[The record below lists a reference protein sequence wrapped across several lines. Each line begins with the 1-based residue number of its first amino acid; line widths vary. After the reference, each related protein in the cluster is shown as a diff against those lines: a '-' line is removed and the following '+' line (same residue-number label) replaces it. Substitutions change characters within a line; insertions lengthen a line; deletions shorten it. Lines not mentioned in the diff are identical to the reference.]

1 MTVGG
6 ERDIAFG
13 HAFELLS
20 KRFVQAEAERQRP
33 QQLGMIDPDGDWHRH
48 HLKQAVRLRPEAARI
63 ASAEGALNFGPAAN
77 RVGGGVDVSGNRKDF
92 PMPVGD
98 REQRGPELFLILEG
112 QRPHGGRI
120 RLRHPRF
127 QPR

>member
-1 MTVGG
+1 
-6 ERDIAFG
+6 
-13 HAFELLS
+13 
-20 KRFVQAEAERQRP
+20 
-33 QQLGMIDPDGDWHRH
+33 MIDADRDWHRH

-63 ASAEGALNFGPAAN
+63 ASAERALNFRPAAK
-77 RVGGGVDVSGNRKDF
+77 RVGRDFDVSGNRKDF

-120 RLRHPRF
+120 RLRHPRL